1 MEDVAQFANR
11 VWVMHE
17 GKIAMDGTPEEVYG
31 RVGELEEMHIGIPQI
46 THLTYSLIQ
55 EGLPLPRP
63 AINVADAEEML
74 VRIFKGEKER

>member
-1 MEDVAQFANR
+1 M
-11 VWVMHE
+11 
-17 GKIAMDGTPEEVYG
+17 
-31 RVGELEEMHIGIPQI
+31 LEEMQIGFPQFS
-46 THLTYSLIQ
+46 HFRYSLIL